1 MISAPK
7 ITVIT
12 PTFNQAVFIERTI
25 LSVLN
30 QNYPN
35 LEYLVFDAGSNDGTL
50 EILKKYSDSLTWFS
64 EPDHGQTDAINKG
77 LRLCTGDVITFLN
90 SDDEFAPGALGKVGE
105 YFLAH
110 PQIAWVTGKCQVID
124 QQDVEVL
131 KLVTLYK
138 NLLLRTHSSQLL
150 KIVNFIS
157 QPATFWR
164 RKVLDEIGY
173 MDETLEYVMDYD
185 YWLRI
190 TCKYPISFLDEV
202 LAKFRTY
209 PASKTRQSAINQQDE
224 EFRVVHK
231 YSRSAPLRFIH
242 SLHRLFNIV
251 VYTWIFRSQ

>member
-1 MISAPK
+1 MISLPK
-7 ITVIT
+7 ITIIT
-12 PTFNQAVFIERTI
+12 PTFNQAIFIERTI

-35 LEYLVFDAGSNDGTL
+35 LEYLIFDAGSSDGTL
-50 EILKKYSDSLTWFS
+50 DILRKYSGSIKWVS

-77 LRLCTGDVITFLN
+77 LRVCTGEVIAFLN
-90 SDDEFAPGALGKVGE
+90 SDDEFAQGALLKVGM
-105 YFLAH
+105 FFSKH
-110 PQIAWVTGKCQVID
+110 PQVAWLTGKCQVIN
-124 QQDVEVL
+124 QQGDEVL
-131 KLVTLYK
+131 RLVSLYK
-138 NLLLRTHSSQLL
+138 NVLLQTRNSHLL

-164 RKVLDEIGY
+164 RDVLDEIGY
-173 MDETLEYVMDYD
+173 FDETLEYVMDYD

-190 TCKYPISFLDEV
+190 TSRYPITFLDEL

-231 YSRSAPLRFIH
+231 YSQSRSMRFIH
-242 SLHRLFNIV
+242 SLHRLINIV
-251 VYTWIFRSQ
+251 GYTRLFHNK